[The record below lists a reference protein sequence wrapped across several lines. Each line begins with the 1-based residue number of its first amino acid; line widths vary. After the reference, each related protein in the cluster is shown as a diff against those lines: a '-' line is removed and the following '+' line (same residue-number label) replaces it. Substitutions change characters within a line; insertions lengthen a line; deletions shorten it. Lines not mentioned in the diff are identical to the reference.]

1 VWELRRR
8 RGGDRRALGGAVARL
23 EQDSGVEDRAGPE
36 ERMTR
41 GWGRSRRW
49 MAAAYTALP
58 ITIKAF
64 ISLVI

>member
-1 VWELRRR
+1 VGIAVAARWRPAGAR
-8 RGGDRRALGGAVARL
+8 GAVARS
-23 EQDSGVEDRAGPE
+23 EQDSGAEDRAGPE